1 MCKPS
6 PVVKPFDLMTKWP
19 TEPDSPNR
27 IDPDEGPPMR
37 IVKCR
42 ECGEVHEGCPTPN
55 RFDPYEALD
64 TIIERVDDI
73 EEQLHEPRDPMACIG
88 RLADISGEVR
98 ALRAYITGM
107 ER

>member
-1 MCKPS
+1 MCKPN
-6 PVVKPFDLMTKWP
+6 PVVTPCAV
-19 TEPDSPNR
+19 
-27 IDPDEGPPMR
+27 DESVGGLEYPA
-37 IVKCR
+37 R
-42 ECGEVHEGCPTPN
+42 EILDGAKAPN

-73 EEQLHEPRDPMACIG
+73 EEQQHEAPDPLACVG
-88 RLADISGEVR
+88 RLADISGEVH